1 MGEFTWVMSWV
12 FAGVVF
18 CWASILWLV
27 ALMRNTRPRPMRI
40 VMTVKMDA
48 LRSVFLAVKFST
60 CPGGTCSGPQF
71 ILAQYEGTGVLARVM
86 GSPCVMPRSL

>member
-1 MGEFTWVMSWV
+1 MGEFAWVMSWV

-18 CWASILWLV
+18 CWASISWLV

-60 CPGGTCSGPQF
+60 CPGGPVRGLRLF
-71 ILAQYEGTGVLARVM
+71 
-86 GSPCVMPRSL
+86 